1 MILDDNHYTLQD
13 AESEKFYRNGLKR
26 RLFEGWRKFVS
37 LFREKEE
44 SEERR
49 FESKVYLGK
58 YFD

>member
-1 MILDDNHYTLQD
+1 L
-13 AESEKFYRNGLKR
+13 KRNGLKR